1 MTERSE
7 WSSYWQLYVGHLDD
21 IQTAL
26 EPLQKIKINFMNILR
41 LAESFKTMNWPGPT
55 ITVFDG
61 LFLGKYKI

>member
-7 WSSYWQLYVGHLDD
+7 WSSYQQLYVSHLED
-21 IQTAL
+21 IQTSL
-26 EPLQKIKINFMNILR
+26 KPLKKKNFMNILG

-61 LFLGKYKI
+61 LFLGNSKI